1 MDIAALTKRLCNLE
15 IRRLLLII
23 GVAVVLVVVSQCSD
37 LPYGKNFYSSP
48 AYTGSAS
55 IVTVLGNFTSS
66 NNSESRKFDVVGVV
80 GTDVLDLEE
89 ESGHGNT
96 DSDSNKEI
104 ELEKD
109 ASNVTLDK
117 SFPVGINRSEDDI
130 FSGEKTIDLRHDSLP
145 RDSRRDESIK
155 ADDDPKTIS
164 ASEFR
169 NGAGIVSVVSQ
180 GAATDSPENLNA
192 DSKGNTKQTTE
203 IQLEDKKT
211 EPLQSVSVT
220 LHDNSTMTSISIL
233 RKWNPRPTSIS
244 QMNSLL
250 LRSPISS
257 SSMVRL
263 HLRFHFDQQ
272 GMS

>member
-1 MDIAALTKRLCNLE
+1 MDIAALTKRLINFE
-15 IRRLLLII
+15 IRTLLLII

-66 NNSESRKFDVVGVV
+66 NNSESGKFDVVGVV
-80 GTDVLDLEE
+80 GTDVLDIEE

-96 DSDSNKEI
+96 DSDSNKEF

-109 ASNVTLDK
+109 ASNATLDK
-117 SFPVGINRSEDDI
+117 SYPVGINRSEDDI
-130 FSGEKTIDLRHDSLP
+130 SSGEKIVDLRHDYVP
-145 RDSRRDESIK
+145 RDSGRDDSNK
-155 ADDDPKTIS
+155 AHDDPKTSS

-169 NGAGIVSVVSQ
+169 NGASIVSVVSQ

-203 IQLEDKKT
+203 IQTEDKKT

-220 LHDNSTMTSISIL
+220 LHDNSTMSSISIL

-244 QMNSLL
+244 QMNSLF

-257 SSMVRL
+257 SSMVCL
-263 HLRFHFDQQ
+263 NLRFQFEQQ